1 MNPDHS
7 HGMGKHMLIMLLCC
21 LVPLALILAVS
32 LFGLSLGPLQALL
45 PYALV
50 LLCPVMMILMMRGML
65 QGSDEGHS
73 HHHHQAPRPPSTNQ
87 IAEITPR
94 PVKTTAAAGQ
104 DKCH

>member
-1 MNPDHS
+1 MNQDHS

-21 LVPLALILAVS
+21 LVPLGLILAVS

-50 LLCPVMMILMMRGML
+50 LLCPLMMILMMRGML
-65 QGSDEGHS
+65 QSSDEDYS
-73 HHHHQAPRPPSTNQ
+73 HHHHEAPRPLSTNQ
-87 IAEITPR
+87 IAEITPGT
-94 PVKTTAAAGQ
+94 VKTTAAAGQ